1 MGAWGTAAFDN
12 DDASDWVYELEDGG
26 VAVVDAALDA
36 ALEADQLDGPT
47 DVNAIAAGEVVAAA
61 RGRPAAGLRDD
72 IAALAAGLTPA
83 ITADHARRARAAA
96 ERVLAASEVA
106 GLWAEA
112 GDDAEWRGVVN
123 DLIGRLGA

>member
-47 DVNAIAAGEVVAAA
+47 DVKRLPPARSWPPRVAARRRA
-61 RGRPAAGLRDD
+61 CATTSRPWQPVSRPRSRPTTRAVPGPPRSVCWRPQRWPGCGPRPAM
-72 IAALAAGLTPA
+72 TP
-83 ITADHARRARAAA
+83 
-96 ERVLAASEVA
+96 S
-106 GLWAEA
+106 G
-112 GDDAEWRGVVN
+112 
-123 DLIGRLGA
+123 GAW